1 MEKKGMSSGLFNT
14 SSAPLH
20 RAKIIATA
28 VIIGLLLVLTI
39 LLPLPVFA
47 AIANPDTAPTIWD
60 VHVNQNVIS
69 QGDIVFTGLYNI
81 PYATP
86 PTATADQTFII
97 RLMDPT
103 GTTDLGSVAP
113 FNYNGY
119 HNGYNQGAFSLYF
132 APGNT
137 LSWGTTYIIQIAEN
151 PSQFASPLKWNT
163 SLTAGMYTS
172 VTTQADNQTD
182 LASQIFTIGS
192 ILATDFNEKLFTL
205 VGSRQVFTSD
215 GEIYFRGAINGIQ
228 SMAPALFAIQQNTLD
243 LSSTAWTTSS
253 TWTNYL
259 TRFNGTWVGTAM
271 TATGNQFGMSGNM
284 AMGLIFVVPACMI
297 FLILSAKRFNTTDP
311 GLVCSA
317 VILEMGTV
325 MGWVSIALF
334 ATTFQLMGIYIAYLF
349 FFSRS

>member
-1 MEKKGMSSGLFNT
+1 MSNRLFNT

-20 RAKIIATA
+20 RAKTIRIA
-28 VIIGLLLVLTI
+28 LVVAILIVWTVI

-47 AIANPDTAPTIWD
+47 AIANPDTAPTVWD

-69 QGDIVFTGLYNI
+69 TGDIVFTGLYNI

-86 PTATADQTFII
+86 PTVTADQTFII

-132 APGNT
+132 AAGNALT
-137 LSWGTTYIIQIAEN
+137 WGTTYVIQIAEN

-172 VTTQADNQTD
+172 VTTQTDNQTD
-182 LASQIFTIGS
+182 LASQMFTIGS
-192 ILATDFNEKLFTL
+192 VLATDFNEKLFTL
-205 VGSRQVFTSD
+205 AGSRQVLTAD
-215 GEIYFRGAINGIQ
+215 GEIYFRGAINGLQ

-259 TRFNGTWVGTAM
+259 TRFNNTWVGAAM

-284 AMGLIFVVPACMI
+284 VMGLIFIVPACMI

-311 GLVCSA
+311 GLVACS
-317 VILEMGTV
+317 VVLEMGTV